1 MSENNVSPV
10 SSGPARAVEPNSVP
24 LGASGGKVGPDVGKM
39 SPRQLASIQA
49 MKLDKLV
56 QDLNSRSR
64 SVSPALR
71 FQVDVQSGSSV
82 IQVIDRRSGELIRQ
96 IPQEKASALAA
107 GGGAIS
113 LRGIDDL
120 V

>member
-1 MSENNVSPV
+1 MSEKSVNPV
-10 SSGPARAVEPNSVP
+10 SSGAAEPNPVP
-24 LGASGGKVGPDVGKM
+24 PGASGGKVGPDVGKM

-49 MKLDKLV
+49 QKLDKLV

-71 FQVDVQSGSSV
+71 FDVDLESGSSV
-82 IQVIDRRSGELIRQ
+82 IQVFDRNSGELIRL
-96 IPQEKASALAA
+96 IPQEKASALAK
-107 GGGAIS
+107 GSGEIG

>member
-1 MSENNVSPV
+1 MSEKSVNPV
-10 SSGPARAVEPNSVP
+10 SSGAAEPNPVP
-24 LGASGGKVGPDVGKM
+24 VGTSGGKIGPDVGSI

-49 MKLDKLV
+49 QKLDKLV

-71 FQVDVQSGSSV
+71 FQVDVKSGSSV
-82 IQVIDRRSGELIRQ
+82 IQVFDRSSGELIRQ
-96 IPQEKASALAA
+96 IPHEKASALAK
-107 GGGAIS
+107 GDGSIG